1 MATEVKLPR
10 LGQGME
16 AGTIVKWLK
25 SEGDK
30 VEKGEPLFEID
41 TDKVT
46 QEVEADFSGTLLKI
60 ALESGEAPVGETI
73 AWIGD
78 EGEQVAAEAPGG
90 DSAGEADRTEGSDAG
105 EQADGGAPQSAEKP
119 AQAPARE
126 PDREEGREAAAQAAE
141 SQPAAERPVRDS
153 GLGERAG
160 GNRDVPPA
168 ELERSKNGGRI
179 KASPLAR
186 RIARERGID
195 LSRLSGTG
203 PDGRIV
209 AEDVERAEAAPAAAP
224 AAAPPGEVES
234 VPLTNIR
241 KTIARRL
248 TEAWQAPVF
257 QLTVSADMERADRLV
272 ARSRELNPDVRVT
285 VTDVLAKI
293 SAQALMRHRDVNV
306 QFSEDALLKHPSAHI
321 GIAVAAP
328 QGLVV
333 PVVRGVERLSL
344 PETANARGEAVGR
357 ARDGKLQRDDLEGGT
372 FTISNL
378 GMYGVEQFVAVL
390 NPPQAAILAV
400 GATEDRVV
408 ARDGEIVVRPTMTMT
423 LTVDHRAVDGAAA
436 ADFLRTLKTFLED
449 PALAL

>member
-1 MATEVKLPR
+1 MASEVKLPR

-25 SEGDK
+25 SEGDA
-30 VEKGEPLFEID
+30 VAKGEPLYEID

-46 QEVEADFSGTLLKI
+46 QEVESDFSGVLLKI
-60 ALESGEAPVGETI
+60 ALAEGEAPVGQTI
-73 AWIGD
+73 AWIG
-78 EGEQVAAEAPGG
+78 EQGEEVKG
-90 DSAGEADRTEGSDAG
+90 DVLPSD
-105 EQADGGAPQSAEKP
+105 DGAPQSAEKP
-119 AQAPARE
+119 AEAPARE
-126 PDREEGREAAAQAAE
+126 PEREEGRAAAAAAAQAQPA
-141 SQPAAERPVRDS
+141 PAAEAAPT
-153 GLGERAG
+153 
-160 GNRDVPPA
+160 
-168 ELERSKNGGRI
+168 NGGRI

-195 LSRLSGTG
+195 LSRLEGTG
-203 PDGRIV
+203 PEGRIV
-209 AEDVERAEAAPAAAP
+209 AEDVERAEARPAAA
-224 AAAPPGEVES
+224 AAAGAPVGEIES
-234 VPLTNIR
+234 VPLTSIR

-248 TEAWQAPVF
+248 TAAWQAPVF
-257 QLTVSADMERADRLV
+257 QLTVSADMTRANELV
-272 ARSRELNPDVRVT
+272 ARARELNPDVRIT
-285 VTDVLAKI
+285 VTDLLAKV

-306 QFSEDALLKHPSAHI
+306 EFTEDAILKHPSANI

-333 PVVRGVERLSL
+333 PVVRGVERLTL
-344 PETANARGEAVGR
+344 AQTAELRGEVVGR
-357 ARDGKLQRDDLEGGT
+357 ARDNKLQSDDLQGGT

-378 GMYGVEQFVAVL
+378 GMFGVEQFVAVL

-408 ARDGEIVVRPTMTMT
+408 VEDGEMVVRPMMTMT

-436 ADFLRTLKTFLED
+436 ADFLRTLKSFVED